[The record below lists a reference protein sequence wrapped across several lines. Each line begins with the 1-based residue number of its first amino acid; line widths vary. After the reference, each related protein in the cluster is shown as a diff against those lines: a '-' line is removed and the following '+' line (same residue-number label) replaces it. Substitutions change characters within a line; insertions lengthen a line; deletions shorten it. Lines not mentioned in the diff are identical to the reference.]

1 MITSGLVVLL
11 SAAAFQASDTTRTS
25 REAFTGCLR
34 QFVEAS
40 IQSRKAQAAFDTE
53 YPTQCAAQQTAYRDA
68 MIRRDTAARMA
79 QAAARE
85 AADLA
90 IEDAR
95 VNFSERFAMGQ
106 PQ

>member
-1 MITSGLVVLL
+1 MITSGLVILL
-11 SAAAFQASDTTRTS
+11 SAGAFQATDTTRTA
-25 REAFTGCLR
+25 REAFTACLR
-34 QFVEAS
+34 QYVESS
-40 IQSRKAQAAFDTE
+40 IQARKAQAAFDTE

-68 MIRRDTAARMA
+68 MIRRDTSARMA
-79 QAAARE
+79 QAAAQE

-95 VNFSERFAMGQ
+95 VNFSERFAMSQ